1 MILEPVKL
9 PKEKRI
15 FDIIVSIIL
24 LILGLPFILL
34 VLLSMALEAIF
45 APSSRG
51 SVFYTETRISQGQP
65 FKFYKFRIFKTAS
78 LKKHFNE
85 CGFVQ
90 TKTLEQDGNNLTF
103 TGRGLKKIYMDEL
116 PQLLCVLKGD
126 MTLVGPRP
134 TNVVVSQQD
143 YNRGQYFRY
152 LIKCGITGYFQAH
165 KDVRLD
171 KSQAE
176 IDMEYINFVKT
187 NPGWKVVVYD
197 VKILLATILTVL
209 RAKGL

>member
-15 FDIIVSIIL
+15 FDIIVSLIL
-24 LILGLPFILL
+24 LILGLPFLIL
-34 VLLSMALEAIF
+34 VLLSMALEATF

-65 FKFYKFRIFKTAS
+65 FKFYKFRIFKTAA
-78 LKKHFNE
+78 LKKYFSE
-85 CGFVQ
+85 RGFVQ
-90 TKTLEQDGNNLTF
+90 TKALEQDKNNLTL
-103 TGRGLKKIYMDEL
+103 TGRVLKKIYMDEL

-134 TNVVVSQQD
+134 TNIVVSQQD

-171 KSQAE
+171 KTQAE

-187 NPGWKVVVYD
+187 HPGWKVVIYD
-197 VKILLATILTVL
+197 VRILLMTLLTII
-209 RAKGL
+209 RAKGV